1 MEPYARALTLG
12 YSPCPNDTF
21 IFYALTHDK
30 IALSAARLGDP
41 VLADVETLNGWAL
54 QHKLDVTK
62 LSFHALGH
70 VLDEYCVLSAGS
82 ALGRGCGPLLVA
94 REPLDLSNSGRYT
107 FAIPGRMTTAALLF
121 QLFLPSCAGA
131 ADGIVSR
138 APGTAQERPNLVEMR
153 FDAIIDAV
161 QRGEVDGGVII
172 HESRFTYE
180 QAGLICLQ
188 DLGQWWE
195 QTTGHPIPLGCIAAR
210 RSLGRERIAAIDRA
224 IRASIEWATAHP
236 ELCLPYI
243 RAHSQEMESRV
254 VQDHIGLYVNDF
266 SRELGAEG
274 LAAIE
279 AFLARGRDAGF
290 LPSSGLACMAS

>member
-1 MEPYARALTLG
+1 
-12 YSPCPNDTF
+12 
-21 IFYALTHDK
+21 
-30 IALSAARLGDP
+30 
-41 VLADVETLNGWAL
+41 
-54 QHKLDVTK
+54 
-62 LSFHALGH
+62 
-70 VLDEYCVLSAGS
+70 
-82 ALGRGCGPLLVA
+82 
-94 REPLDLSNSGRYT
+94 
-107 FAIPGRMTTAALLF
+107 
-121 QLFLPSCAGA
+121 
-131 ADGIVSR
+131 
-138 APGTAQERPNLVEMR
+138 MR

-161 QRGEVDGGVII
+161 RRGEVDGGVII

-224 IRASIEWATAHP
+224 IRDSIEWAAAHP
-236 ELCLPYI
+236 EQCLPYI

-279 AFLARGRDAGF
+279 AFLERGRDAGF
-290 LPSSGLACMAS
+290 LPPSGLACMAS